1 MKTTDPRLPSGRSR
15 GQVLVLFAL
24 LLLALLGISALAID
38 YASWLVVDRNLQN
51 AADHAALAG
60 ASAFENRASVTNCS
74 GTKCFNARAQAWTS
88 LNDDPNG
95 YGKLMTDPT
104 DPKGLF
110 IPLDPGSGA
119 GVDVSRD
126 DGQTWTTYQVPGT
139 KAQPHTAITSVGV
152 SSARIVTSALM
163 PGLREI
169 FLASKRS
176 IDSSSMVTMVV

>member
-88 LNDDPNG
+88 LNDEL
-95 YGKLMTDPT
+95 KL
-104 DPKGLF
+104 GL
-110 IPLDPGSGA
+110 PS
-119 GVDVSRD
+119 
-126 DGQTWTTYQVPGT
+126 
-139 KAQPHTAITSVGV
+139 TAIGVVATRNSPDIGETSITDGV
-152 SSARIVTSALM
+152 TTLSLCRPCMRLLLCGVPRRRRSL
-163 PGLREI
+163 PGQPGRRLR
-169 FLASKRS
+169 AG
-176 IDSSSMVTMVV
+176 